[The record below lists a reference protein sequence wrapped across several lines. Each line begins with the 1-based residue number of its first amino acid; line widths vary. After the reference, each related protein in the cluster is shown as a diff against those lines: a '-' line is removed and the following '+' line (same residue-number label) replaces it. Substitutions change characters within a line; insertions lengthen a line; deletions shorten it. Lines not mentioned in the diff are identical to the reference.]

1 MNFAS
6 SRNSSVYTPERVLA
20 SVTSLPAL
28 GGRSKVCEMCRGKGL
43 TEGSRTESCIS
54 RLDRGGK
61 VRSERSVKLKA
72 SVVAA
77 VFRRSTVSLCLF
89 YVFQPLMGSREAQK
103 ENAKHMIHF
112 S

>member
-1 MNFAS
+1 
-6 SRNSSVYTPERVLA
+6 
-20 SVTSLPAL
+20 
-28 GGRSKVCEMCRGKGL
+28 MCLGKGL

-103 ENAKHMIHF
+103 ENAKAHDTFFIMF
-112 S
+112 LLQQQKLPPT